1 MKSFLL
7 FFALLGALTLSSSL
21 TLPVIS
27 AANTA
32 KKEQAVFTFNEPVKV
47 MDVTLKGEY
56 LFVHDDSAMARGGA
70 CTYIYKGLNANADKL
85 ATSFHCTPAM
95 RDKAEYFT
103 VRTVLTTPG
112 TYELKEFQFA
122 GSTEAH
128 MVPMSLNTGHVHIV
142 N

>member
-1 MKSFLL
+1 MKGFLL

-21 TLPVIS
+21 TLPVSS
-27 AANTA
+27 AADTA
-32 KKEQAVFTFNEPVKV
+32 KKERAVFTFHEPVKV

-56 LFVHDDSAMARGGA
+56 LFVHDDAAMARGEA
-70 CTYIYKGLNANADKL
+70 CTYIYKGLSANADKL
-85 ATSFHCTPAM
+85 ATSFQCIPAL
-95 RDKAEYFT
+95 RDKSDYFI

-112 TYELKEFQFA
+112 SYELKEYQFA

-128 MVPMSLNTGHVHIV
+128 MVPMSLNTGHVHVV